1 MKFKKIIIILIVILA
16 ALAGMNYIRLS
27 LQKASTSPKIAK
39 EPSLENAPVRVY
51 GIVEPLGREVY
62 IGPLEPRRVLEV
74 NVKEG
79 DRIEKNDVLVRLDD
93 EIERKSLLI
102 AQSRLDEAI
111 KRLDILQ
118 DELTRK
124 EILIKQDIGPAF
136 EVSQLELQKKL
147 EEQQITTAR
156 AEMDLQKTQIE
167 KLVLRSPIKGMV
179 YKMDV
184 RVGELF
190 TPQDYSRIVLGSP
203 EKQVRMFVEAFW
215 RNRIKINEKVLVKDG
230 STHNIIGKGT
240 VVSVLPYMGAR
251 DFRTEDPLER
261 IDTKYQQVIVTLD
274 SSYHVPIGLLVQ
286 CDLIKE
292 NLKQ

>member
-1 MKFKKIIIILIVILA
+1 MKIKKIIIGLIVVLA

-27 LQKASTSPKIAK
+27 LQKASTPPEIAK
-39 EPSLENAPVRVY
+39 EPSLGNTPVRVY

-62 IGPLEPRRVLEV
+62 IGPLQPRRVLEV

-79 DRIEKNDVLVRLDD
+79 DRIEKNDVLLRLDD
-93 EIERKSLLI
+93 ELERKSLII

-111 KRLDILQ
+111 KRLEILK

-124 EILIKQDIGPAF
+124 DILIKQNIGTAF
-136 EVSQLELQKKL
+136 EVSQLELQAKL
-147 EEQQITTAR
+147 QEQQIVTAR
-156 AEMDLQKTQIE
+156 AEIELQKAQIE
-167 KLVLRSPIKGMV
+167 KLVLRSPIKGVV

-184 RVGELF
+184 RVGEQL
-190 TPQDYSRIVLGSP
+190 TPQDYSRIVLGSH

-215 RNRIKINEKVLVKDG
+215 RDRIKIDEKVLVKDG
-230 STHNIIGKGT
+230 TTLNIIGKGT

-261 IDTKYQQVIVTLD
+261 TDTKYQQVIVTFD
-274 SSYHVPIGLLVQ
+274 SFYDVPIGLLVQ
-286 CDLIKE
+286 CELIKE
-292 NLKQ
+292 DLKQ